1 MKKAFL
7 CLSAVVLSLNFVW
20 VNPLSGLASKIE
32 TTKLKSTMDTNQQVN
47 LKNNATDIVTSEDL
61 GGQAWLINEV
71 NRQLA
76 PKKVGVDL
84 TFDDLAK
91 IKIISLSNKSLTG
104 EVPSEIKNLVSLEK
118 LLLYSNKLSG
128 EIPAELGEL
137 TNLSELRLDYN
148 QFTGKIPDGLG
159 NISEIALQNNRL
171 VGQIPLSLYE
181 NRTGE
186 NEVNVSGNQVTINS
200 KQSEPS
206 VYSAYT
212 FVYPSSTPEYSGHI
226 KANNSFISNLTNDM
240 NLTPFLK
247 NSPTFINLQV
257 VYMFNSELFDGHDVT
272 ITDTNDGKVLY
283 DGALTSDISIPL
295 TNFKSGIH
303 VINVMLDNAPNN
315 PQNQTT
321 FLIDILPVA
330 AHDLTVNYVDEAGAE
345 IHEPQTVSGNVGD
358 DYDVTTPEFELSIDK
373 YELDTEQMPT
383 NGIGTLSSEAQTVT
397 YVYKKMEGAPVT
409 VKYVDENGNEITTS
423 DTLTGKLDD
432 SYQAKAKE
440 IAGFTLDNS
449 KLPANASGVFETNPQ
464 TVIYM
469 YQAVPATIKAHDSTI
484 YVGDKWSAED
494 NFDSAV
500 NSVGAAVSFDDVEVE
515 GTVDTTKAGV
525 YPVTYSF
532 AGESVTINVTVKA
545 KDLPAPPVTP
555 TKPVVPIQPTHPDQP
570 NIQAAPGEHQAS
582 TDKPEALKVTAAQ
595 KEQPT
600 VAGNLKLPTTGDNL
614 WDSVLYS
621 IFGLIAVCVAF
632 SLFFWRK
639 KQKHS

>member
-61 GGQAWLINEV
+61 GGQTWLINEV

-104 EVPSEIKNLVSLEK
+104 EVPPEIKNLVSLEK

-128 EIPAELGEL
+128 EISAELGEL

-464 TVIYM
+464 TVTYV

-621 IFGLIAVCVAF
+621 VFGLIAVCVAF

>member
-61 GGQAWLINEV
+61 GGQTWLINEV

-104 EVPSEIKNLVSLEK
+104 EVPPEIKNLVSLEK

-159 NISEIALQNNRL
+159 NISEIALQSNRL

-247 NSPTFINLQV
+247 NSPTFINLQA

-464 TVIYM
+464 TVTYV
-469 YQAVPATIKAHDSTI
+469 YQAVLATIKAHDSTI

-500 NSVGAAVSFDDVEVE
+500 NSVGAAVSFDDLEVE

-555 TKPVVPIQPTHPDQP
+555 TKPVAPIQPTHPDQP

-621 IFGLIAVCVAF
+621 VFGLIAVCVAF
-632 SLFFWRK
+632 SLFFRRK

>member
-1 MKKAFL
+1 MKKTFL

-61 GGQAWLINEV
+61 GGQTWLINEV

-104 EVPSEIKNLVSLEK
+104 EVPPEIKNLVSLEK

-159 NISEIALQNNRL
+159 NISEIALQSNRL

-464 TVIYM
+464 TVTYV

-494 NFDSAV
+494 NFDSVV

-570 NIQAAPGEHQAS
+570 NIPAAPGEHRAF

-621 IFGLIAVCVAF
+621 VFGLIAVCVAF
-632 SLFFWRK
+632 SLFFRRK

>member
-61 GGQAWLINEV
+61 GGQTWLINEV

-104 EVPSEIKNLVSLEK
+104 EVPPEIKNLVSLEK

-159 NISEIALQNNRL
+159 NISSIELQRNQL

-181 NRTGE
+181 NRTGT

-200 KQSEPS
+200 REPEPS
-206 VYSAYT
+206 IYSYST
-212 FVYPSSTPEYSGHI
+212 FIYPATTPQYGGHL
-226 KANNSFISNLTNDM
+226 KATTTYFSNLTNDTL
-240 NLTPFLK
+240 LTPFL
-247 NSPTFINLQV
+247 SGSSTFIDLHAEF
-257 VYMFNSELFDGHDVT
+257 MLDRELFEGHEVT
-272 ITDTNDGKVLY
+272 ITDESSGKILY
-283 DGALTSDISIPL
+283 EGELNSDISISL
-295 TNFKSGIH
+295 KSFSSGYHNIR
-303 VINVMLDNAPNN
+303 VVLDNAPNN
-315 PQNQTT
+315 PQNQVT
-321 FLIDILPVA
+321 FGISMASTVA
-330 AHDLTVNYVDEAGAE
+330 GDLTVNYVDEDGE
-345 IHEPQTVSGNVGD
+345 TIHEPQIVSGFVGD
-358 DYDVTTPEFELSIDK
+358 EYDVTTPDYELVIDG
-373 YELDTEQMPT
+373 YELDTSNLPT
-383 NGIGTLSSEAQTVT
+383 NGIGTFDYAPLSVT
-397 YVYKKMEGAPVT
+397 YVYKKMEGASVT

-449 KLPANASGVFETNPQ
+449 KLPANASGVFEINPQ
-464 TVIYM
+464 TVTYV

-570 NIQAAPGEHQAS
+570 NIQAAPGEHRAS

-621 IFGLIAVCVAF
+621 VFGLIAVCVAF

>member
-61 GGQAWLINEV
+61 GGQTWLINEV

-104 EVPSEIKNLVSLEK
+104 EVPPEIKNLVSLEK
-118 LLLYSNKLSG
+118 LLLYSNKLFG

-159 NISEIALQNNRL
+159 NISEIALQSNRL

-464 TVIYM
+464 TVTYV

-494 NFDSAV
+494 NFDSVV

-555 TKPVVPIQPTHPDQP
+555 TKPVVPIQPTYPDQP

-582 TDKPEALKVTAAQ
+582 ADKPEALKVIAAQ

-621 IFGLIAVCVAF
+621 VFGLIAVCVAF
-632 SLFFWRK
+632 SLFFRRK

>member
-61 GGQAWLINEV
+61 GGQTWLINEV

-104 EVPSEIKNLVSLEK
+104 EVPPEIKNLVSLEK

-159 NISEIALQNNRL
+159 NISEIALQSNRL

-247 NSPTFINLQV
+247 NSPTFINLQA

-464 TVIYM
+464 TVTYV

-555 TKPVVPIQPTHPDQP
+555 TKPVAPIQPTHPDQP

-621 IFGLIAVCVAF
+621 VFGLIAVCVAF
-632 SLFFWRK
+632 SLFFRRK

>member
-61 GGQAWLINEV
+61 GGQTWLINEV

-104 EVPSEIKNLVSLEK
+104 EVPPEIKNLVSLEK

-440 IAGFTLDNS
+440 IAGFTLDNN

-464 TVIYM
+464 TVTYV

-582 TDKPEALKVTAAQ
+582 TDKPETLKVTAAQ

-614 WDSVLYS
+614 WDSVLYTV
-621 IFGLIAVCVAF
+621 FGLIAVCVAF
-632 SLFFWRK
+632 SLFFRRK

>member
-32 TTKLKSTMDTNQQVN
+32 TTKLKSTVDTNQQVN

-61 GGQAWLINEV
+61 GGQTWLINEV

-104 EVPSEIKNLVSLEK
+104 EVPPEIKNLVSLEK

-128 EIPAELGEL
+128 EISAELGEL

-397 YVYKKMEGAPVT
+397 YVYKKMEGASVT

-440 IAGFTLDNS
+440 IAGFTLDNN
-449 KLPANASGVFETNPQ
+449 KLPANASGVFEINPQ
-464 TVIYM
+464 TVTYV

-621 IFGLIAVCVAF
+621 VFGLIAVCVAF
-632 SLFFWRK
+632 SLFFRRK

>member
-61 GGQAWLINEV
+61 GGQTWLINEV

-104 EVPSEIKNLVSLEK
+104 EVPPEIKNLVSLEK

-464 TVIYM
+464 TVTYV

-494 NFDSAV
+494 NFDNAV
-500 NSVGAAVSFDDVEVE
+500 NSVGAAVSFDDVEIE

-570 NIQAAPGEHQAS
+570 NIQAAPGEHRAS

-614 WDSVLYS
+614 WDSLLYS
-621 IFGLIAVCVAF
+621 VFGLIAVCVAF
-632 SLFFWRK
+632 SLFFRRK

>member
-61 GGQAWLINEV
+61 GGQTWLINEV

-104 EVPSEIKNLVSLEK
+104 EVPPEIKNLVSLEK
-118 LLLYSNKLSG
+118 LLLYSNNLSG

-159 NISEIALQNNRL
+159 KISEITLQNNRL

-295 TNFKSGIH
+295 TNFKSGKH

-464 TVIYM
+464 TVIYV

-555 TKPVVPIQPTHPDQP
+555 IQPTNPDQP
-570 NIQAAPGEHQAS
+570 NIPAAPGEHQAS
-582 TDKPEALKVTAAQ
+582 IDKPEALKVTAAQ

-621 IFGLIAVCVAF
+621 VFGLIAVCVAF

>member
-20 VNPLSGLASKIE
+20 INPLSGSASKIE

-47 LKNNATDIVTSEDL
+47 LKNNATDVVTSEDL
-61 GGQAWLINEV
+61 GGQTWLINEV

-91 IKIISLSNKSLTG
+91 ITTISLNNRSLTG
-104 EVPSEIKNLVSLEK
+104 EVPPEIKNLVSLER
-118 LLLYSNKLSG
+118 LYLFSNNLSG
-128 EIPAELGEL
+128 EIPTELGEL
-137 TNLSELRLDYN
+137 TKLTDLRLDYN
-148 QFTGKIPDGLG
+148 DLSGKIPDGLG
-159 NISEIALQNNRL
+159 NISEIALQSNRL

-181 NRTGE
+181 NRTGK

-200 KQSEPS
+200 QQPEPS

-212 FVYPSSTPEYSGHI
+212 FIYPSSTPEYSGHI
-226 KANNSFISNLTNDM
+226 QAKNSFLSNLTNDM
-240 NLTPFLK
+240 SITPFLK
-247 NSPTFINLQV
+247 DSSTFINLQA
-257 VYMFNSELFDGHDVT
+257 VYMFDNELFDGHDVT
-272 ITDTNDGKVLY
+272 LTDTSDGKKLY
-283 DGALTSDISIPL
+283 DGELTSDISIPL
-295 TNFKSGIH
+295 TNFKSGAH
-303 VINVMLDNAPNN
+303 VIKVVLDNAPNN

-383 NGIGTLSSEAQTVT
+383 NGIGTLSSEAQIVT

-409 VKYVDENGNEITTS
+409 VKYVDENDNEITTS

-432 SYQAKAKE
+432 SYQAKAKD
-440 IAGFTLDNS
+440 IAGFTLDKS
-449 KLPANASGVFETNPQ
+449 KLPANASGVFEKDAQ
-464 TVIYM
+464 TVTYV

-484 YVGDKWSAED
+484 YVEDKWSAED

-555 TKPVVPIQPTHPDQP
+555 TKPVVPIQPTNPDQP
-570 NIQAAPGEHQAS
+570 NIQAAPGEHRAS
-582 TDKPEALKVTAAQ
+582 TDKTEALKVTAAQ
-595 KEQPT
+595 KEQLT

-621 IFGLIAVCVAF
+621 VFGLIAVCVAF
-632 SLFFWRK
+632 SLFFRRK

>member
-61 GGQAWLINEV
+61 GGQTWLINEV

-91 IKIISLSNKSLTG
+91 ITTISLSNKSLTG
-104 EVPSEIKNLVSLEK
+104 EVPPEIKNLVSLEK

-159 NISEIALQNNRL
+159 KISEITLQNNRL

-464 TVIYM
+464 TVTYV
-469 YQAVPATIKAHDSTI
+469 YQAIPATIKAHDSTI

-555 TKPVVPIQPTHPDQP
+555 TKPVVPIQPTYPDQP
-570 NIQAAPGEHQAS
+570 NNQAAPGEHQAS

-621 IFGLIAVCVAF
+621 VFGLIAVCVAF

>member
-61 GGQAWLINEV
+61 GGQTWLINEV

-104 EVPSEIKNLVSLEK
+104 EVPPEIKNLVSLEK

-440 IAGFTLDNS
+440 IAGFTLDNN

-464 TVIYM
+464 TVTYV

-515 GTVDTTKAGV
+515 GIVDTTKAGV

-621 IFGLIAVCVAF
+621 VFGLIAVCVAF

>member
-20 VNPLSGLASKIE
+20 INPLSGSASKIE

-61 GGQAWLINEV
+61 GGQTWLINEV

-91 IKIISLSNKSLTG
+91 ITTISLNNRSLTG
-104 EVPSEIKNLVSLEK
+104 EVPPEIKNLVSLER
-118 LLLYSNKLSG
+118 LYLFSNNLSG
-128 EIPAELGEL
+128 EIPTELGEL
-137 TNLSELRLDYN
+137 TKLTDLRLDYN
-148 QFTGKIPDGLG
+148 DLSGKIPDGLG
-159 NISEIALQNNRL
+159 NISKIALQSNRL

-181 NRTGE
+181 NRTGK

-200 KQSEPS
+200 QQPEPS

-212 FVYPSSTPEYSGHI
+212 FIYPSSTPEYSGHI
-226 KANNSFISNLTNDM
+226 QAKNSFLSNLTNDM
-240 NLTPFLK
+240 SITPFLK
-247 NSPTFINLQV
+247 DSSTFINLQA
-257 VYMFNSELFDGHDVT
+257 VYMFDNELFDGHDVT
-272 ITDTNDGKVLY
+272 LTDTSDGKKLY
-283 DGALTSDISIPL
+283 DGKLTSDISIPL
-295 TNFKSGIH
+295 TNFKSGAH
-303 VINVMLDNAPNN
+303 VIKVVLDNAPNN

-409 VKYVDENGNEITTS
+409 VKYVDENDNEITTS

-432 SYQAKAKE
+432 SYQAKAKD
-440 IAGFTLDNS
+440 IAGFTLDKS
-449 KLPANASGVFETNPQ
+449 KLPANASGVFEKDAQ
-464 TVIYM
+464 TVTYV

-484 YVGDKWSAED
+484 YVEDKWSAED

-555 TKPVVPIQPTHPDQP
+555 TKPVVPIEPTNPGQP
-570 NIQAAPGEHQAS
+570 NIQAAPGEHRAS
-582 TDKPEALKVTAAQ
+582 TDKTEALKVTAAQ
-595 KEQPT
+595 KEQLT

-621 IFGLIAVCVAF
+621 VFGLIAVCVAF
-632 SLFFWRK
+632 SLFFRRK

>member
-20 VNPLSGLASKIE
+20 VNPLSGMASKIE

-61 GGQAWLINEV
+61 GGQTWLINEV

-104 EVPSEIKNLVSLEK
+104 EVPPEIKNLVSLEK

-358 DYDVTTPEFELSIDK
+358 NYDVTTPEFELSIDK

-464 TVIYM
+464 TVTYV
-469 YQAVPATIKAHDSTI
+469 YQDVPAIIKAHDSTI

-621 IFGLIAVCVAF
+621 VFGLIAVCVAF
-632 SLFFWRK
+632 SLFFRRK

>member
-61 GGQAWLINEV
+61 GGQTWLINEV

-104 EVPSEIKNLVSLEK
+104 EVPPEIKNLVSLEK

-159 NISEIALQNNRL
+159 NISEIALQSNRL

-186 NEVNVSGNQVTINS
+186 NEVNASGNQVTINS

-247 NSPTFINLQV
+247 NSPTFINLQA

-330 AHDLTVNYVDEAGAE
+330 AHDLTVNYVDKAGAE

-464 TVIYM
+464 TVTYV
-469 YQAVPATIKAHDSTI
+469 YQAVLATIKAHDSTI

-500 NSVGAAVSFDDVEVE
+500 NSVGAAVSFDDLEVE

-555 TKPVVPIQPTHPDQP
+555 TKPVAPIQPTHPDQP

-621 IFGLIAVCVAF
+621 VFGLIAVCVAF
-632 SLFFWRK
+632 SLFFRRK

>member
-61 GGQAWLINEV
+61 GGQTWLINEV

-104 EVPSEIKNLVSLEK
+104 EVPPEIKNLVSLEK

-171 VGQIPLSLYE
+171 VGQIPLSLYK

-397 YVYKKMEGAPVT
+397 YIYKKMEGAPVT

-464 TVIYM
+464 TVTYV

-500 NSVGAAVSFDDVEVE
+500 NSVGAAVSFDDVEIE

-555 TKPVVPIQPTHPDQP
+555 TKPVVPIQPTYPDQP

-621 IFGLIAVCVAF
+621 VFGLIAVCVAF
-632 SLFFWRK
+632 SLFFRRK

>member
-61 GGQAWLINEV
+61 GGQTWLINEV

-104 EVPSEIKNLVSLEK
+104 EVPPEIKNLVSLEK

-159 NISEIALQNNRL
+159 NISEIALQSNRL

-449 KLPANASGVFETNPQ
+449 KLPDNASGVFETNPQ
-464 TVIYM
+464 TVTYV

-515 GTVDTTKAGV
+515 VTVDTTKAGV

-570 NIQAAPGEHQAS
+570 NIPAAPGEHRAF
-582 TDKPEALKVTAAQ
+582 TDKPKALKVTAAQ

-621 IFGLIAVCVAF
+621 VFGLIAVCVAF
-632 SLFFWRK
+632 SLFFRRK

>member
-61 GGQAWLINEV
+61 GGQTWLINEV

-104 EVPSEIKNLVSLEK
+104 EVPPEIKNLVSLEK

-159 NISEIALQNNRL
+159 NISEIALQSNRL

-247 NSPTFINLQV
+247 NSPTFINLQA

-464 TVIYM
+464 TVTYV

-500 NSVGAAVSFDDVEVE
+500 NSVGAAVSFDDLEVE

-555 TKPVVPIQPTHPDQP
+555 TKPVVPIQPTYPDQP

-621 IFGLIAVCVAF
+621 VFGLIAVCVAF
-632 SLFFWRK
+632 SLFFRRK

>member
-61 GGQAWLINEV
+61 GGQTWLINEV

-104 EVPSEIKNLVSLEK
+104 EVPPEIKNLVSLEK

-257 VYMFNSELFDGHDVT
+257 VYMLNSELFDGHDVT

-464 TVIYM
+464 TVTYV

-515 GTVDTTKAGV
+515 GTVDTTKASV

-582 TDKPEALKVTAAQ
+582 TDKPETLKVTAAQ

-614 WDSVLYS
+614 WDSVLYTV
-621 IFGLIAVCVAF
+621 FGLIAVCVAF

>member
-1 MKKAFL
+1 MKKTFL

-61 GGQAWLINEV
+61 GGQTWLINEV

-104 EVPSEIKNLVSLEK
+104 EVPPEIKNLVSLEK

-159 NISEIALQNNRL
+159 NISEIALQSNRL

-464 TVIYM
+464 TVTYV

-484 YVGDKWSAED
+484 YVGEKWSAED

-500 NSVGAAVSFDDVEVE
+500 NSVGAAVSFDDLEVE

-570 NIQAAPGEHQAS
+570 NIPAAPGEHRAF

-621 IFGLIAVCVAF
+621 VFGLIAVCVAF
-632 SLFFWRK
+632 SLFFRRK

>member
-61 GGQAWLINEV
+61 GGQTWLINEV

-104 EVPSEIKNLVSLEK
+104 EVPPEIKNLVSLEK

-159 NISEIALQNNRL
+159 NISEITLQNNRL

-440 IAGFTLDNS
+440 IAGFTLDNN

-464 TVIYM
+464 TVTYV

-500 NSVGAAVSFDDVEVE
+500 NSVGAAVYFDDVEIE

-555 TKPVVPIQPTHPDQP
+555 TKPVVPIQPTYPDQP

-582 TDKPEALKVTAAQ
+582 TDKPETLKVTAAQ

-621 IFGLIAVCVAF
+621 VFGLIAVCVAF
-632 SLFFWRK
+632 SLFFRRK

>member
-61 GGQAWLINEV
+61 GGQTWLINEV

-104 EVPSEIKNLVSLEK
+104 EVPPEIKNLVSLEK

-440 IAGFTLDNS
+440 IAGFTLDNN

-464 TVIYM
+464 TVTYV

-532 AGESVTINVTVKA
+532 AGESLTINVTVKA

-582 TDKPEALKVTAAQ
+582 TDKPETLKVTAAQ

-621 IFGLIAVCVAF
+621 VFGLIAVCVAF
-632 SLFFWRK
+632 SLFFRRK

>member
-20 VNPLSGLASKIE
+20 INPLSGSASKIE

-61 GGQAWLINEV
+61 GGQTWLINEV

-91 IKIISLSNKSLTG
+91 ITTISLNNRSLTG
-104 EVPSEIKNLVSLEK
+104 EVPPEIKNLVSLER
-118 LLLYSNKLSG
+118 LYLFSNNLSG
-128 EIPAELGEL
+128 EIPTELGEL
-137 TNLSELRLDYN
+137 TKLTDLRLDYN
-148 QFTGKIPDGLG
+148 DLSGKIPDGLG

-181 NRTGE
+181 NRTGK

-200 KQSEPS
+200 QQPEPS

-212 FVYPSSTPEYSGHI
+212 FIYPSSTPEYSGHI
-226 KANNSFISNLTNDM
+226 QAKNSFLSNLTNDM
-240 NLTPFLK
+240 SITPFLK
-247 NSPTFINLQV
+247 DSSTFINLQA
-257 VYMFNSELFDGHDVT
+257 VYMFDNELFDGHDVT
-272 ITDTNDGKVLY
+272 LTDTSDGKKLY
-283 DGALTSDISIPL
+283 DGELTSDISIPL
-295 TNFKSGIH
+295 TNFKSGAH
-303 VINVMLDNAPNN
+303 VIKVVLDNAPNN

-409 VKYVDENGNEITTS
+409 VKYVDENDNEITTS

-432 SYQAKAKE
+432 PYQAKAKD
-440 IAGFTLDNS
+440 IAGFTLDKS
-449 KLPANASGVFETNPQ
+449 KLPANASGVFEKDAQ
-464 TVIYM
+464 TVTYV

-555 TKPVVPIQPTHPDQP
+555 TKPVVPIQPTNPNQP
-570 NIQAAPGEHQAS
+570 NIQAAPGEHRAS
-582 TDKPEALKVTAAQ
+582 TDKTEALKVTAAQ
-595 KEQPT
+595 KEQLT

-621 IFGLIAVCVAF
+621 VFGLIAVCVAF
-632 SLFFWRK
+632 SLFFRRK

>member
-20 VNPLSGLASKIE
+20 INPLSGSASKIE
-32 TTKLKSTMDTNQQVN
+32 TTKLKSTLDTNQQVN

-61 GGQAWLINEV
+61 GGQTWLINEV

-104 EVPSEIKNLVSLEK
+104 EVPPEIKNLVSLEK

-128 EIPAELGEL
+128 KIPAELGEL

-159 NISEIALQNNRL
+159 NISEIALQSNRL

-181 NRTGE
+181 NRTGT

-200 KQSEPS
+200 REPEPS
-206 VYSAYT
+206 IYSYST
-212 FVYPSSTPEYSGHI
+212 FIYPATTPQYGGHL
-226 KANNSFISNLTNDM
+226 AATTTYFSNLTNDTI
-240 NLTPFLK
+240 LTPFL
-247 NSPTFINLQV
+247 SGSSTFIDLHAEF
-257 VYMFNSELFDGHDVT
+257 MLDRELFEGHEVT
-272 ITDTNDGKVLY
+272 ITDESSGKTLY
-283 DGALTSDISIPL
+283 EGELNSDISISL
-295 TNFKSGIH
+295 KSFSSGYHNIR
-303 VINVMLDNAPNN
+303 VVLDNAPNN
-315 PQNQTT
+315 PQNQVT
-321 FLIDILPVA
+321 FGISMASTVA
-330 AHDLTVNYVDEAGAE
+330 GDLTVNYVDEDGE
-345 IHEPQTVSGNVGD
+345 TIHEPQIVSGFVGD
-358 DYDVTTPEFELSIDK
+358 DYDVTTPDYELVIDG
-373 YELDTEQMPT
+373 YELDTSKLPT
-383 NGIGTLSSEAQTVT
+383 NGIGTFDYAPLSVT

-409 VKYVDENGNEITTS
+409 VKYVDENGNEITAS

-464 TVIYM
+464 TVTYV
-469 YQAVPATIKAHDSTI
+469 YQAVPAIIKAHDSTI

-545 KDLPAPPVTP
+545 KNLPAPPVTP
-555 TKPVVPIQPTHPDQP
+555 TKPVVPIQPTNPDQP
-570 NIQAAPGEHQAS
+570 NIQADPGAHQAS

-595 KEQPT
+595 KEQLT

-621 IFGLIAVCVAF
+621 VFGLIAVCVAF

-639 KQKHS
+639 KHS

>member
-7 CLSAVVLSLNFVW
+7 CLSAIVLSLNFVW
-20 VNPLSGLASKIE
+20 INPITGSASKIE
-32 TTKLKSTMDTNQQVN
+32 TTKETNQQVN
-47 LKNNATDIVTSEDL
+47 LKNNVTDIVTSEDL
-61 GGQAWLINEV
+61 GGQTWLINEV

-76 PKKVGVDL
+76 PKTVDVNL
-84 TFDDLAK
+84 TFEDLAK
-91 IKIISLSNKSLTG
+91 ITTISLNNRSLTG
-104 EVPSEIKNLVSLEK
+104 EVPPEIKNLVSLQR
-118 LLLYSNKLSG
+118 LYLFSNKLSG

-137 TNLSELRLDYN
+137 TKLTELRLDYN
-148 QFTGKIPDGLG
+148 ELSGKIPDGLG

-171 VGQIPLSLYE
+171 VGQIPLGLYE
-181 NRTGE
+181 NRTGK

-200 KQSEPS
+200 QQSEPS

-272 ITDTNDGKVLY
+272 ITDTNDGRVLY
-283 DGALTSDISIPL
+283 DGTLTSDISIPL
-295 TNFKSGIH
+295 TNFKSGVH

-321 FLIDILPVA
+321 FLIDILPVP

-358 DYDVTTPEFELSIDK
+358 DYDVTTPEFELAIDK

-383 NGIGTLSSEAQTVT
+383 NGLGTLSSEAQTVT
-397 YVYKKMEGAPVT
+397 YVYKKVNGAPVT
-409 VKYVDENGNEITTS
+409 VKYEDQNGVEITTS
-423 DTLTGKLDD
+423 DVLTGKLDAT
-432 SYQAKAKE
+432 YQSKAKE

-449 KLPANASGVFETNPQ
+449 KLPANASGIFETNPQ
-464 TVIYM
+464 TVTYV

-484 YVGDKWSAED
+484 YVEDKWSAED

-500 NSVGAAVSFDDVEVE
+500 NSVGAAVSFDDLEVE

-555 TKPVVPIQPTHPDQP
+555 TKPVVPIQPTNPDQP
-570 NIQAAPGEHQAS
+570 DIQAAPGEHQAS
-582 TDKPEALKVTAAQ
+582 TDKSEALKVTVAQ

-600 VAGNLKLPTTGDNL
+600 GAGNLKLPTTGDNL

-621 IFGLIAVCVAF
+621 VFGLIAVCVAF

>member
-61 GGQAWLINEV
+61 GGQTWLINEV

-104 EVPSEIKNLVSLEK
+104 EVPPEIKNLVSLEK

-159 NISEIALQNNRL
+159 NISEIALQSNRL

-247 NSPTFINLQV
+247 NSPTFINLQA

-464 TVIYM
+464 TVTYV
-469 YQAVPATIKAHDSTI
+469 YQAVQATIKAHDSTI

-500 NSVGAAVSFDDVEVE
+500 NSVGAAVSFDDLEVE

-555 TKPVVPIQPTHPDQP
+555 TKPVAPIQPTHPDQP

-621 IFGLIAVCVAF
+621 VFGLIAVCVAF
-632 SLFFWRK
+632 SLFFRRK

>member
-61 GGQAWLINEV
+61 GGQTWLINEV

-84 TFDDLAK
+84 TFDNLAK
-91 IKIISLSNKSLTG
+91 ITTISLNNRSLTG
-104 EVPSEIKNLVSLEK
+104 EVPPEIKNLVSLER
-118 LLLYSNKLSG
+118 LYLFSNNLSG
-128 EIPAELGEL
+128 EIPTELGEL
-137 TNLSELRLDYN
+137 TKLTDLRLDYN
-148 QFTGKIPDGLG
+148 DLSGKIPDGLG

-181 NRTGE
+181 NRTGK

-200 KQSEPS
+200 QQPEPS

-212 FVYPSSTPEYSGHI
+212 FIYPSSTPEYSGHI
-226 KANNSFISNLTNDM
+226 QAKNSFLSNLTNDM
-240 NLTPFLK
+240 SITPFLK
-247 NSPTFINLQV
+247 DSSTFINLQA
-257 VYMFNSELFDGHDVT
+257 VYMFDNELFDGHDVT
-272 ITDTNDGKVLY
+272 LTDTSDGKKLY
-283 DGALTSDISIPL
+283 DGELTSDISIPL
-295 TNFKSGIH
+295 TNFKSGAH
-303 VINVMLDNAPNN
+303 VIKVVLDNAPNN

-409 VKYVDENGNEITTS
+409 VKYVDENDNEITTS

-432 SYQAKAKE
+432 SYQAKAKD
-440 IAGFTLDNS
+440 IAGFTLDKS
-449 KLPANASGVFETNPQ
+449 KLPANASGVFEKDAQ
-464 TVIYM
+464 TVTYV

-555 TKPVVPIQPTHPDQP
+555 TKPVVPIEPTNPGQP
-570 NIQAAPGEHQAS
+570 NIQAAPGEHRAS
-582 TDKPEALKVTAAQ
+582 TDKTEALKVTAAQ
-595 KEQPT
+595 KEQLT

-621 IFGLIAVCVAF
+621 VFGLIAVCVAF
-632 SLFFWRK
+632 SLFFRRK
-639 KQKHS
+639 KHS

>member
-20 VNPLSGLASKIE
+20 INPLSGSASKIE

-61 GGQAWLINEV
+61 GGQTWLINEV

-104 EVPSEIKNLVSLEK
+104 EVPPEIKNLVSLEK

-128 EIPAELGEL
+128 KIPAELGEL

-159 NISEIALQNNRL
+159 NISEIALQSNRL

-181 NRTGE
+181 NRTGT

-200 KQSEPS
+200 REPEPS
-206 VYSAYT
+206 IYSYST
-212 FVYPSSTPEYSGHI
+212 FIYPATTPQYGGHL
-226 KANNSFISNLTNDM
+226 AATTTYFSNLTNDTI
-240 NLTPFLK
+240 LTPFL
-247 NSPTFINLQV
+247 SGSSTFIDLHAEF
-257 VYMFNSELFDGHDVT
+257 MLDRELFEGHEVT
-272 ITDTNDGKVLY
+272 ITDESSGKTLY
-283 DGALTSDISIPL
+283 EGELNSDISISL
-295 TNFKSGIH
+295 KSFSSGYHNIR
-303 VINVMLDNAPNN
+303 VVLDNAPNN
-315 PQNQTT
+315 PQNQVT
-321 FLIDILPVA
+321 FGISMASTLA
-330 AHDLTVNYVDEAGAE
+330 GDLTVNYVDEDGE
-345 IHEPQTVSGNVGD
+345 TIHEPQIVSGFVGD
-358 DYDVTTPEFELSIDK
+358 DYDVTTPDYELVIDG
-373 YELDTEQMPT
+373 YELDTSKLPT
-383 NGIGTLSSEAQTVT
+383 NGIGTFDYAPLSVT

-409 VKYVDENGNEITTS
+409 IKYVDENGNEITAS

-464 TVIYM
+464 TVTYV
-469 YQAVPATIKAHDSTI
+469 YQAVPAIIKAHDSTI

-545 KDLPAPPVTP
+545 KNLPAPPVTP
-555 TKPVVPIQPTHPDQP
+555 TKPVVPIQPTNPDQP
-570 NIQAAPGEHQAS
+570 NIQADPGAHQAS

-595 KEQPT
+595 KEQLT

-621 IFGLIAVCVAF
+621 VFGLIAVCVAF

-639 KQKHS
+639 KHS

>member
-61 GGQAWLINEV
+61 GEQTWLINEV

-104 EVPSEIKNLVSLEK
+104 EVPPEIKNLVSLEK

-159 NISEIALQNNRL
+159 NISEIALQSNRL

-181 NRTGE
+181 NRTGT

-200 KQSEPS
+200 REPEPS
-206 VYSAYT
+206 IYSYST
-212 FVYPSSTPEYSGHI
+212 FIYPATTPQYSGHLT
-226 KANNSFISNLTNDM
+226 ATTTYFSNLTNDTI
-240 NLTPFLK
+240 LTPFL
-247 NSPTFINLQV
+247 SGSSTFIDLHAEFMLNR
-257 VYMFNSELFDGHDVT
+257 ELFEGHEVT
-272 ITDTNDGKVLY
+272 ITDESSGKTLY
-283 DGALTSDISIPL
+283 EGELNSDISISL
-295 TNFKSGIH
+295 KSFSSGYHNIR
-303 VINVMLDNAPNN
+303 VVLDNAPNN
-315 PQNQTT
+315 PQNQVT
-321 FLIDILPVA
+321 FGISMASTVA
-330 AHDLTVNYVDEAGAE
+330 GDLTVNYVDEDGKT
-345 IHEPQTVSGNVGD
+345 IHEPQIVSGFVGD
-358 DYDVTTPEFELSIDK
+358 DYDVTTPDYELVIDG
-373 YELDTEQMPT
+373 YELDTSKLPT
-383 NGIGTLSSEAQTVT
+383 NGMGTFDYAPLSVT

-464 TVIYM
+464 TVTYV

-621 IFGLIAVCVAF
+621 VLGLIAVCVAF
-632 SLFFWRK
+632 SLFFRRK

>member
-20 VNPLSGLASKIE
+20 INPLSGSASKIE

-61 GGQAWLINEV
+61 GGQTWLINEV

-91 IKIISLSNKSLTG
+91 ITTISLNNRSLTG
-104 EVPSEIKNLVSLEK
+104 EVPPEIKNLVSLER
-118 LLLYSNKLSG
+118 LYLFSNNLSG
-128 EIPAELGEL
+128 EIPTELGEL
-137 TNLSELRLDYN
+137 TKLTDLRLDYN
-148 QFTGKIPDGLG
+148 DLSGKIPDGLG
-159 NISEIALQNNRL
+159 NISEIALQSNRL

-181 NRTGE
+181 NRTGK

-200 KQSEPS
+200 QQPEPS

-212 FVYPSSTPEYSGHI
+212 FIYPSSTPEYSGHI
-226 KANNSFISNLTNDM
+226 QAKNSFLSNLTNDM
-240 NLTPFLK
+240 SITPFLK
-247 NSPTFINLQV
+247 ASSTFINLQA
-257 VYMFNSELFDGHDVT
+257 VYMFDNELFDGHDVT
-272 ITDTNDGKVLY
+272 LTDTSDGKKLY
-283 DGALTSDISIPL
+283 DGELTSDISIPL
-295 TNFKSGIH
+295 TNFKSGAH
-303 VINVMLDNAPNN
+303 VIKVVLDNAPNN

-409 VKYVDENGNEITTS
+409 VKYVDENDNEITTS

-432 SYQAKAKE
+432 SYQAKAKD
-440 IAGFTLDNS
+440 IAGFTLDKS
-449 KLPANASGVFETNPQ
+449 KLPANASGVFEKDAQ
-464 TVIYM
+464 TVTYV

-555 TKPVVPIQPTHPDQP
+555 TKPVVPIEPTNPGQP
-570 NIQAAPGEHQAS
+570 NIQAAPGEHRAS
-582 TDKPEALKVTAAQ
+582 TDKTEALKVTAAQ
-595 KEQPT
+595 KEQLT

-621 IFGLIAVCVAF
+621 VFGLIAVCVAF
-632 SLFFWRK
+632 SLFFRRK

>member
-1 MKKAFL
+1 
-7 CLSAVVLSLNFVW
+7 
-20 VNPLSGLASKIE
+20 
-32 TTKLKSTMDTNQQVN
+32 
-47 LKNNATDIVTSEDL
+47 
-61 GGQAWLINEV
+61 
-71 NRQLA
+71 
-76 PKKVGVDL
+76 
-84 TFDDLAK
+84 
-91 IKIISLSNKSLTG
+91 
-104 EVPSEIKNLVSLEK
+104 
-118 LLLYSNKLSG
+118 
-128 EIPAELGEL
+128 
-137 TNLSELRLDYN
+137 
-148 QFTGKIPDGLG
+148 
-159 NISEIALQNNRL
+159 
-171 VGQIPLSLYE
+171 
-181 NRTGE
+181 
-186 NEVNVSGNQVTINS
+186 
-200 KQSEPS
+200 QSEPS

-272 ITDTNDGKVLY
+272 ITDTNDGRVLY
-283 DGALTSDISIPL
+283 DGTLTSDISIPL
-295 TNFKSGIH
+295 TNFKSGVH

-321 FLIDILPVA
+321 FLIDILPVP

-358 DYDVTTPEFELSIDK
+358 DYDVTTPEFELAIDK

-383 NGIGTLSSEAQTVT
+383 NGLGTLSSEAQTVT
-397 YVYKKMEGAPVT
+397 YVYKKVNGAPVT
-409 VKYVDENGNEITTS
+409 VKYEDQNGVEITTS
-423 DTLTGKLDD
+423 DVLTGKLDAT
-432 SYQAKAKE
+432 YQSKAKE

-449 KLPANASGVFETNPQ
+449 KLPANASGIFETNPQ
-464 TVIYM
+464 TVTYV

-484 YVGDKWSAED
+484 YVEDKWSAED

-500 NSVGAAVSFDDVEVE
+500 NSVGAAVSFDDLEVE

-555 TKPVVPIQPTHPDQP
+555 TKPVVPIQPTNPDQP
-570 NIQAAPGEHQAS
+570 DIQAVPGEHQAS
-582 TDKPEALKVTAAQ
+582 TDKSEALKVTVAQ

-621 IFGLIAVCVAF
+621 VFGLIAVCVAF

-639 KQKHS
+639 KQKYS

>member
-20 VNPLSGLASKIE
+20 INPLSGSASKIE

-61 GGQAWLINEV
+61 GGQTWLINEV

-91 IKIISLSNKSLTG
+91 ITTISLNNRSLTG
-104 EVPSEIKNLVSLEK
+104 EVPPEIKNLVSLER
-118 LLLYSNKLSG
+118 LYLFSNNLSG
-128 EIPAELGEL
+128 EIPTELGEL
-137 TNLSELRLDYN
+137 TKLTDLRLDYN
-148 QFTGKIPDGLG
+148 DLSGKIPDGLG
-159 NISEIALQNNRL
+159 NISEIALQSNRL

-181 NRTGE
+181 NRTGK

-200 KQSEPS
+200 QQPEPS

-212 FVYPSSTPEYSGHI
+212 FIYPSSTPEYSGHI
-226 KANNSFISNLTNDM
+226 QAKNSFLSNLTNDM
-240 NLTPFLK
+240 SITPFLK
-247 NSPTFINLQV
+247 DSSTFINLQA
-257 VYMFNSELFDGHDVT
+257 VYMFDNELFDGHDVT
-272 ITDTNDGKVLY
+272 LTDTSDGKKLY
-283 DGALTSDISIPL
+283 DGELTSDISIPL
-295 TNFKSGIH
+295 TNFKSGAH
-303 VINVMLDNAPNN
+303 VIKVVLDNAPNN

-409 VKYVDENGNEITTS
+409 VKYVDENDNEITTS

-432 SYQAKAKE
+432 SYQAKAKD
-440 IAGFTLDNS
+440 IAGFTLDKS
-449 KLPANASGVFETNPQ
+449 KLPANASGVFEKDAQ
-464 TVIYM
+464 TVTYV

-555 TKPVVPIQPTHPDQP
+555 TKPVVPIQPTNPDQP
-570 NIQAAPGEHQAS
+570 NIQAAPGEHRAS
-582 TDKPEALKVTAAQ
+582 TDKTEALKVTAAQ
-595 KEQPT
+595 KEQLT

-621 IFGLIAVCVAF
+621 VFGLIAVCVAF
-632 SLFFWRK
+632 SLFFRRK

>member
-61 GGQAWLINEV
+61 GGQTWLINEV

-91 IKIISLSNKSLTG
+91 ITTISLNNRSLTG
-104 EVPSEIKNLVSLEK
+104 EVPPEIKNLVSLER
-118 LLLYSNKLSG
+118 LYLFSNNLSG
-128 EIPAELGEL
+128 EIPTELGEL
-137 TNLSELRLDYN
+137 TKLTDLRLDYN
-148 QFTGKIPDGLG
+148 DLSGKIPDGLG
-159 NISEIALQNNRL
+159 NISKIALQSNRL

-200 KQSEPS
+200 QQPEPS

-212 FVYPSSTPEYSGHI
+212 FIYPSSTPEYSGHI
-226 KANNSFISNLTNDM
+226 QAKNSFISNLTNDM
-240 NLTPFLK
+240 SITPFLK
-247 NSPTFINLQV
+247 DSSTFINLQA
-257 VYMFNSELFDGHDVT
+257 VYMFDNELFDGHDVT
-272 ITDTNDGKVLY
+272 LTDTSDGKRLY
-283 DGALTSDISIPL
+283 DGELTSDISIPL
-295 TNFKSGIH
+295 TNFKSGAH
-303 VINVMLDNAPNN
+303 VIKVVLDNAPNN

-358 DYDVTTPEFELSIDK
+358 DYDVTTPEFELSIDQ

-464 TVIYM
+464 TVTYV
-469 YQAVPATIKAHDSTI
+469 YQAIPATIKAHDSTI

-555 TKPVVPIQPTHPDQP
+555 TKPVVPIQPTYPDQP
-570 NIQAAPGEHQAS
+570 NNQAAPGEHQAS

-621 IFGLIAVCVAF
+621 VFGLIAVCVAF

>member
-61 GGQAWLINEV
+61 GGQTWLINEV

-104 EVPSEIKNLVSLEK
+104 EVPPEIKNLVSLEK

-159 NISEIALQNNRL
+159 KISEITLQNNRL

-464 TVIYM
+464 TVTYV

-494 NFDSAV
+494 NFDSTV

-532 AGESVTINVTVKA
+532 AGESATINVTVKA

-621 IFGLIAVCVAF
+621 VFGLIAVCVAF
-632 SLFFWRK
+632 SLFFRRK
-639 KQKHS
+639 KQNHS